1 MEHALPWSHSAA
13 IHFGDGLFWAADRD
27 GYGIDPD
34 TARVSRSI
42 KTSTGKLFFGSHAGG
57 WALAPATD
65 AEGAQIFRIIDPAS
79 GLPRFDLATPAAYYT
94 SSVARS
100 ARPPA
105 GDQRRRIGGDGNRH
119 ESGQI
124 ALNLRVSDSHAV
136 SAMAFSWNGDKLWI
150 HARAQGNGPPSE
162 LTTWDVPAG
171 LIDGAEGRNIPDQL
185 RCGYS
190 MECK

>member
-1 MEHALPWSHSAA
+1 MQTWRVSNWTIRAGGGVALRLDDQLYTLTPQGRWSQHTWDAKPRSASDAVEHALPWSHSAA

-79 GLPRFDLATPAAYYT
+79 GLPASIWPRPPRTTRPAWRAART
-94 SSVARS
+94 AACWRS
-100 ARPPA
+100 AA
-105 GDQRRRIGGDGNRH
+105 ANRR
-119 ESGQI
+119 
-124 ALNLRVSDSHAV
+124 
-136 SAMAFSWNGDKLWI
+136 
-150 HARAQGNGPPSE
+150 
-162 LTTWDVPAG
+162 
-171 LIDGAEGRNIPDQL
+171 
-185 RCGYS
+185 
-190 MECK
+190 

>member
-1 MEHALPWSHSAA
+1 MQTWRVSNWTIRAGGGVALRLDDQLYTLTPQGRWSQHTWDAKPRSAASDAVEHALPWSHSAA

-100 ARPPA
+100 AAACWRSA
-105 GDQRRRIGGDGNRH
+105 AANRR
-119 ESGQI
+119 
-124 ALNLRVSDSHAV
+124 
-136 SAMAFSWNGDKLWI
+136 
-150 HARAQGNGPPSE
+150 
-162 LTTWDVPAG
+162 
-171 LIDGAEGRNIPDQL
+171 
-185 RCGYS
+185 
-190 MECK
+190 